1 MKLFFDFNVR
11 LSNKSETYLNLL
23 ALWCIIKDRTQLMY
37 LYHISCI
44 MHPIISYPYQLSG
57 WQLYMKTKEVQQLR
71 NRCKMSWLYHNGT
84 PREFT
89 CIVNKSNSTG
99 ENKMHSLIEHNFIC
113 YGAALGMFDMI
124 RCEIKLGWVFFFY
137 LYLKN
142 IFESNTQSK
151 LSLFLLYITYELC
164 SFTCIFFLQLF
175 ETFRKINIVT

>member
-1 MKLFFDFNVR
+1 
-11 LSNKSETYLNLL
+11 
-23 ALWCIIKDRTQLMY
+23 
-37 LYHISCI
+37 

-124 RCEIKLGWVFFFY
+124 RCEIKLGRVFFFFICIRKTY
-137 LYLKN
+137 
-142 IFESNTQSK
+142 SNLIRKRK

-164 SFTCIFFLQLF
+164 SFTCIFFF
-175 ETFRKINIVT
+175 YNCSRNINVIT

>member
-124 RCEIKLGWVFFFY
+124 RCEIKLGWVFFFICIWKTYSNLIRKANY
-137 LYLKN
+137 LFFYSILHMN
-142 IFESNTQSK
+142 YAHLHAFFFYNCSR
-151 LSLFLLYITYELC
+151 LFV
-164 SFTCIFFLQLF
+164 
-175 ETFRKINIVT
+175 K